1 VTRAEDDDGDDES
14 PVAADGS
21 AAFVPVALALE
32 QSGFTVAQLRALV
45 GAGIIKTQRV
55 KGVLVYCVEDL
66 MRLCGMPRVAEP
78 EEPSPLI
85 AEFNAVTAGYRS
97 LLEVALKQTKQS
109 QDHERALIQAFS
121 KPLENLGDSS
131 KALVTAVLDQN
142 KQLVTRANDGDSAR
156 LSFVQAAETMLR
168 DQRAELRDQAEADRK
183 HSLRAS
189 MWEDVKKAAPR
200 LLEGWKATTGADR
213 IEAATALAA
222 KLDPAKVA
230 ALIHYR
236 LLADEEIDLL
246 CKALGLDRAAIEKM
260 NADADAAATEPPPPP
275 EPETEA
281 QAAE

>member
-1 VTRAEDDDGDDES
+1 MTRAEDDDGDEEA

-21 AAFVPVALALE
+21 AAYVPVAVALE

-45 GAGIIKTQRV
+45 GAGCIKTQRA

-131 KALVTAVLDQN
+131 KALVSAVLDQN
-142 KQLVTRANDGDSAR
+142 KQLVTRANDGDAAR

-168 DQRAELRDQAEADRK
+168 DQRTELREQAEADRK
-183 HSLRAS
+183 HELRRE
-189 MWEDVKKAAPR
+189 MWDSVKKVAPKLLKGWEATVGSDR
-200 LLEGWKATTGADR
+200 L
-213 IEAATALAA
+213 EAARALAE

-230 ALIHYR
+230 ALIHYK
-236 LLADEEIDLL
+236 LLGDEEIDLL
-246 CKALGLDRAAIEKM
+246 CQALGLDRAALERM
-260 NADADAAATEPPPPP
+260 NSDADAAAAVAVAVAP
-275 EPETEA
+275 EPE
-281 QAAE
+281 AAE